1 MTEAHHTGGVE
12 PRAGPAPIYIGFLC
26 IVLVMP
32 SSPPL
37 GDELLGLVARLNRWA
52 TRQARL
58 EAPPAQV
65 RLLAQIHELGP
76 VRIGDLAL
84 ADHTSQPTMTTQVR
98 RLEEH
103 GWAKRSA
110 DAEDARASLI
120 TITALG
126 SEILAGARRS
136 RAEALRPVI
145 DALTPADRDRLRDA
159 VDVLRAVVD
168 AATSPPAASA
178 TAEFPPSAPS
188 PFPRP
193 HE

>member
-1 MTEAHHTGGVE
+1 V
-12 PRAGPAPIYIGFLC
+12 
-26 IVLVMP
+26 VVVP
-32 SSPPL
+32 SSSPL

-103 GWAKRSA
+103 GWATRSA
-110 DAEDARASLI
+110 DPEDARASLI

-126 SEILAGARRS
+126 SQILAGARRA

-145 DALTPADRDRLRDA
+145 DALTPADQDRLRDA

-168 AATSPPAASA
+168 AATSPAASA
-178 TAEFPPSAPS
+178 TAEPPPSAPT

>member
-1 MTEAHHTGGVE
+1 
-12 PRAGPAPIYIGFLC
+12 
-26 IVLVMP
+26 MP
-32 SSPPL
+32 SSPSL

-58 EAPPAQV
+58 EVPPAQV

-76 VRIGDLAL
+76 ARIGDLAL
-84 ADHTSQPTMTTQVR
+84 ADHTSQPTMTAQVR

-103 GWAKRSA
+103 GWAKRAA
-110 DAEDARASLI
+110 DPEDARASLI

-145 DALTPADRDRLRDA
+145 DALTPAERDRLRDA
-159 VDVLRAVVD
+159 VDVLRAVVE
-168 AATSPPAASA
+168 AATSPPAPTSPPTASA
-178 TAEFPPSAPS
+178 TAESPPSAPS

>member
-1 MTEAHHTGGVE
+1 MYSA
-12 PRAGPAPIYIGFLC
+12 
-26 IVLVMP
+26 VMP

-103 GWAKRSA
+103 GWATRSA
-110 DAEDARASLI
+110 DPEDARASLI
-120 TITALG
+120 TLTALG

-159 VDVLRAVVD
+159 VDVLRAVVE
-168 AATSPPAASA
+168 AATSPPTASA
-178 TAEFPPSAPS
+178 TAESPPSAPS